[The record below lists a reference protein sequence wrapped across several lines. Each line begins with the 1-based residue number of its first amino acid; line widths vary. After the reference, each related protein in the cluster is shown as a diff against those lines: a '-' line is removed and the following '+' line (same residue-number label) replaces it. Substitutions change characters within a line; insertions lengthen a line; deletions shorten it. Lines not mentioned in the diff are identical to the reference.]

1 MNNEYLPPKV
11 IVTTLAKSSVW
22 CFVRVIN
29 RDHFTASSA
38 MCQFFICAVLAGV
51 YVGGFVV
58 GRFLFRQFLAAI
70 FTRDVFHRASC

>member
-1 MNNEYLPPKV
+1 MNNEYLPTKV

-38 MCQFFICAVLAGV
+38 MCQFFICAVRAGV

-58 GRFLFRQFLAAI
+58 GRFVFRQDLAAV
-70 FTRDVFHRASC
+70 FTCYRFHKA